1 MCTQTPSMITGQHC
15 AESPNAESS
24 ARQNT
29 SCAKQMHT
37 NPNMHAQLT
46 PALPKYAQHSHNI
59 SYMIQG
65 RRAPAPP
72 QVMVWSRAHVTPLS
86 GNGLVPGPLAPLV
99 MVWSQGCLP
108 RPLWNWYSYCS
119 WAYETITWVE
129 GASGPWTILLPYL
142 TGHNRA

>member
-99 MVWSQGCLP
+99 MVWSQGRLP
-108 RPLWNWYSYCS
+108 RPPQVGLALVLPVELTKPLHGWREQAALGPYYSP
-119 WAYETITWVE
+119 T
-129 GASGPWTILLPYL
+129 
-142 TGHNRA
+142 